1 VARRLGVLAG
11 RLAAIALTAGCL
23 SSPPDATSPPG
34 DGGPPPEPIRRLARP
49 HNSHCAIRGGGAL
62 FCWGAGDGGQL
73 GDGAGDD
80 RAEPVAVLDG
90 SDEPLTGIV
99 AVATGRNHSCAVT
112 SDREVTCWGSNGT
125 GQLGDGGTAT
135 TLRAETRVVGAERIA
150 MLSTFG
156 PHTCAAD
163 LDGGVWCWGRNDNG
177 ELGNGGLAEES
188 LTAGRMLDTDGSIE
202 DAIDVGAGEYHTCLV
217 RSDQRVWCA
226 GLNDAGQL
234 GRFAGEDC
242 ECSRK
247 LPRAVEVI
255 EGTYLEL
262 ASQVAGGVGLSCAL
276 VGDAVFCWGDP
287 RCGQLGDGSDTG
299 CAERSAVVCDDEGA
313 SPPVAVELDAV
324 APCEAIQIGAGED
337 YACALCAE
345 GQVACWGQGAFGQLG
360 DGQGMSSATPVRVAG
375 IEDAVEIAVGFRTAC
390 ALRAGGEVLCWGDGQ
405 EGQLGN
411 GDIGA
416 ALISPAPVSVVGL
429 PP

>member
-1 VARRLGVLAG
+1 MARRLGVLAG

-23 SSPPDATSPPG
+23 SSPPDATSSPG
-34 DGGPPPEPIRRLARP
+34 DAGPEPIRRLARP
-49 HNSHCAIRGGGAL
+49 HNSHCAIRGAGAL

-73 GDGAGDD
+73 GDGTGDD

-90 SDEPLTGIV
+90 SDEPLTGVV
-99 AVATGRNHSCAVT
+99 AVTTGRNHGCAVT
-112 SDREVTCWGSNGT
+112 SDRGVTCWGSNGT

-135 TLRAETRVVGAERIA
+135 TLRAETRVVGAEQVA

-156 PHTCAAD
+156 PHTCAVD

-177 ELGNGGLAEES
+177 ELGNNGLAEES
-188 LTAGRMLDTDGSIE
+188 LTATPMLDANVPLEGAT
-202 DAIDVGAGEYHTCLV
+202 DVGAGEYHTCLV

-234 GRFAGEDC
+234 GRYPGEDF

-247 LPRAVEVI
+247 LPRALEVL
-255 EGTYLEL
+255 EGTYLEG
-262 ASQVAGGVGLSCAL
+262 ASQVAGGVGLSCAV
-276 VGDAVFCWGDP
+276 VGDTVFCWGDP
-287 RCGQLGDGSDTG
+287 RCGQLGDGSDSNA
-299 CAERSAVVCDDEGA
+299 CLARSATICDDEGA
-313 SPPVAVELDAV
+313 TPPVAVALGAV
-324 APCEAIQIGAGED
+324 APCEPVQIGAGQD

-345 GQVACWGQGAFGQLG
+345 GQVACWGDGSLGRLG
-360 DGQGMSSATPVRVAG
+360 DGLELSSATPVRVAG
-375 IEDAVEIAVGFRTAC
+375 VENAVEIAVGFRSAC
-390 ALRAGGEVLCWGDGQ
+390 ALLAGGDVVCWGNGE

-411 GDIGA
+411 GDIG
-416 ALISPAPVSVVGL
+416 LEVYSPVPVTVVGL